1 MNGLGTLV
9 DQNLEP
15 SSARLYGLRS
25 FVVQCVPHFSRK
37 QSFSLSPRPGRDCH
51 RPGLESP
58 LHASLV
64 KGESLRHHPKPALL
78 PVAATPAD
86 PTWLQDCP
94 DRFPGFLFTESWF
107 PGHSGGVFSLSFWL
121 YFFSNSTPYPHLSLF
136 SLPSQSLPG
145 CYQSP
150 GQRPRVPDFISTPMP
165 KTLGPFPAL
174 GPLPGQP
181 GCDPEVS
188 IYLRHKIINNYMTRN
203 ASNNT
208 SHLLGTSQT

>member
-1 MNGLGTLV
+1 M
-9 DQNLEP
+9 
-15 SSARLYGLRS
+15 
-25 FVVQCVPHFSRK
+25 
-37 QSFSLSPRPGRDCH
+37 
-51 RPGLESP
+51 
-58 LHASLV
+58 
-64 KGESLRHHPKPALL
+64 
-78 PVAATPAD
+78 AATPAD

-107 PGHSGGVFSLSFWL
+107 PGHSGGVFSLFL
-121 YFFSNSTPYPHLSLF
+121 FLVVFLLEFHPAPPPFSLF

-145 CYQSP
+145 RYQSP

-181 GCDPEVS
+181 GRDPEVS
-188 IYLRHKIINNYMTRN
+188 IYLRHKIIDNYMTRN
-203 ASNNT
+203 ANNNT